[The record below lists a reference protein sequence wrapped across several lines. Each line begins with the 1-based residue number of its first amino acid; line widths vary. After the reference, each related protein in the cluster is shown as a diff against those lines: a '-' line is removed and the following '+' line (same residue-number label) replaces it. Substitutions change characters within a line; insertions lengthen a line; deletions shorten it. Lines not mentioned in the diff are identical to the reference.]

1 MSKIIIYT
9 NEQCPYCKQIKE
21 ELNKNGFGYEE
32 RLTKDWLE
40 DWQNI
45 SSLTGMPTVPTI
57 YFENNYLVPSR
68 DFRNPQHLLDM
79 LRDFKESKFTIEQQ
93 SLEKLKTLNYNISI
107 AFAKLDQVIRKI
119 ETKIN
124 K

>member
-1 MSKIIIYT
+1 MSEITIYT

-21 ELNKNGFGYEE
+21 ELNKNNIEFKE
-32 RLTKDWLE
+32 RLTKDWVE
-40 DWQNI
+40 KWQDI
-45 SSLTGMPTVPTI
+45 TSLTGMPTVPTI

>member
-32 RLTKDWLE
+32 RLTKDWIE

>member
-1 MSKIIIYT
+1 MTEIIIYT

-21 ELNKNGFGYEE
+21 ELNKNGIGYEE
-32 RLTKDWLE
+32 RLTKDWLR
-40 DWQNI
+40 DWQDI
-45 SSLTGMPTVPTI
+45 SGLTGMPTVPTI

-79 LRDFKESKFTIEQQ
+79 LKDFKESKFTIEQQ

-107 AFAKLDQVIRKI
+107 AFAKLDQVIRKM

>member
-1 MSKIIIYT
+1 
-9 NEQCPYCKQIKE
+9 
-21 ELNKNGFGYEE
+21 
-32 RLTKDWLE
+32 
-40 DWQNI
+40 
-45 SSLTGMPTVPTI
+45 MPTVPTI

-79 LRDFKESKFTIEQQ
+79 LKDFKESKFTIEQQ

-107 AFAKLDQVIRKI
+107 AFAKLDQVIRKM